1 VKLRQSLIA
10 LVQNLIEGIHS
21 QYGSSAKLTIS
32 TGTYTSKELAGL
44 LQRFVDS
51 HAAKQEARAH
61 ASSALVAH
69 LAAAEEVVPVAKA
82 LKAYLEAVL
91 VDPKERATFGLK
103 LRKVRNA
110 PDTETLFGAIRKREA
125 TREARHT
132 LGRRRKLQ
140 IHGAAT
146 SEAPAPGG
154 NANGVTPVTPAA
166 PK

>member
-1 VKLRQSLIA
+1 M
-10 LVQNLIEGIHS
+10 IEGIHS
-21 QYGSSAKLTIS
+21 HYGSSAKLTIG

-44 LQRFVDS
+44 LQGFLDS
-51 HAAKQEARAH
+51 NAAKQEARAH

-69 LAAAEEVVPVAKA
+69 LAKAEEVVPVAKA

-91 VDPKERATFGLK
+91 VDPKERALFGLK

-110 PDTETLFGAIRKREA
+110 PDTATMSKAIERGKA

-132 LGRRRKLQ
+132 MGKRQKLQ

-146 SEAPAPGG
+146 SEAPAAAAASSAPS
-154 NANGVTPVTPAA
+154 VA